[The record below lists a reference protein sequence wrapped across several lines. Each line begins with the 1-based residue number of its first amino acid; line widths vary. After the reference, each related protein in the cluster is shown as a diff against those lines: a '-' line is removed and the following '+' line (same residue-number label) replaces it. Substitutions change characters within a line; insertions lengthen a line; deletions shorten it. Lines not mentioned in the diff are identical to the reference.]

1 MHDIVKF
8 ILPVGYL
15 RLMNSVGNLQL
26 GEDVNGNLL
35 ERLMSMKCLLEK
47 KVL

>member
-26 GEDVNGNLL
+26 GEDVNGNLPETL
-35 ERLMSMKCLLEK
+35 MKCLLEK
-47 KVL
+47 KKVL